1 LGKAGFLCVDLP
13 IQYGG
18 CCGGFNMSVMVI
30 EVLSQR
36 GFVALATNVSVHSDI
51 VVPYLSRLGNEYQ
64 KQKWLPLLA

>member
-1 LGKAGFLCVDLP
+1 
-13 IQYGG
+13 
-18 CCGGFNMSVMVI
+18 MSVMVI

-51 VVPYLSRLGNEYQ
+51 VVPYLSHLGNEYQ